1 MCDYENERMWL
12 PTRYIPN
19 EVTPVEYLADRRPV
33 ECNLSIDVDTK
44 QGFTLVNA
52 KDDDQNPYNEW
63 FGFNQYQNIRFVPGD
78 IVCMLTLAGAWDV
91 FECPPAP
98 EGNYCCTLDPT
109 GGLTE

>member
-52 KDDDQNPYNEW
+52 KDDD
-63 FGFNQYQNIRFVPGD
+63 
-78 IVCMLTLAGAWDV
+78 
-91 FECPPAP
+91 
-98 EGNYCCTLDPT
+98 
-109 GGLTE
+109 